1 MAKVKGNLRLEMK
14 KFTIHALAL
23 TTLLVAV
30 GCTDPAKFAPPA
42 AEQASPDPITKA
54 PFSPNTV
61 AGKVIPEPPPG
72 GPLWAQLLHER
83 TFSARPDPFAL
94 QPKERNYDRQ
104 QMTERVFGDIGFTE
118 RFEVQPDLVVLPEV
132 EPQPYR
138 RLAGVIV
145 GDSILA
151 LIDMGD
157 GQPLQLIHPGQDI
170 GGWHV
175 ESINSEVAILTRAGN
190 KLPKRIV
197 VRLEEPM
204 PGSGGNQ
211 GGSTGPGAAPGMGNG
226 SGGGKLGGGRA
237 PQTPGAP
244 GAAGGGD

>member
-1 MAKVKGNLRLEMK
+1 MK

-30 GCTDPAKFAPPA
+30 GCTDPGKFAPQG
-42 AEQASPDPITKA
+42 AEQATPDPITKV

-61 AGKVIPEPPPG
+61 AGKVVPEPPPG

-94 QPKERNYDRQ
+94 QPKERSYDRQ

-118 RFEVQPDLVVLPEV
+118 RFEVQPDLVVVPEV
-132 EPQPYR
+132 EAQPYR

-175 ESINSEVAILTRAGN
+175 ESINSEVAILTRTGN

-204 PGSGGNQ
+204 PGAGGGNQ
-211 GGSTGPGAAPGMGNG
+211 GGGAGPGPATGPGP
-226 SGGGKLGGGRA
+226 GGGKLGGGQA
-237 PQTPGAP
+237 PPGPGAP
-244 GAAGGGD
+244 GVPGGGG